1 MFYCLIFIK
10 LSFFHSIRVVTGIR
24 FVKENRVFHLQI
36 QQGQLLPRG
45 SINDSSVAWKR
56 IDNYTINERGVHK
69 NQDYFMLTYDTRSI
83 DLDDLQTD
91 ESNYAVTGVRFRLI
105 EGHLNLQ
112 VRFSKFNFET
122 GQLINP
128 KENSYWK
135 SNNVREYKR

>member
-1 MFYCLIFIK
+1 
-10 LSFFHSIRVVTGIR
+10 
-24 FVKENRVFHLQI
+24 
-36 QQGQLLPRG
+36 
-45 SINDSSVAWKR
+45 
-56 IDNYTINERGVHK
+56 
-69 NQDYFMLTYDTRSI
+69 MLTYDRRSI